1 MMRRTGDN
9 SLKIRVLLVLCWALA
24 GAVGGPGAAV
34 AVELYRC
41 TRDGVVEFRQT
52 ACPDGEQ
59 AITEVTEQSGGIAP
73 VEPTLRLQPPA
84 SRQDTTEDETPQSRA
99 VDERCWKTR
108 QRLEQV
114 ERRLRAGYKPS
125 QYEGLHRK
133 QREYDDY
140 LKRFCRD

>member
-1 MMRRTGDN
+1 LM
-9 SLKIRVLLVLCWALA
+9 LILA
-24 GAVGGPGAAV
+24 GADVVTPPSD

-41 TRDGVVEFRQT
+41 TRNGVTEFRQT

-59 AITEVTEQSGGIAP
+59 AITEVIEQSSGISP
-73 VEPTLRLQPPA
+73 IEPGLRLQQPTPEKPH
-84 SRQDTTEDETPQSRA
+84 SVKKKPSTEAAE
-99 VDERCWKTR
+99 ERCWKTR
-108 QRLEQV
+108 QRLDWV

-133 QREYDDY
+133 QREYGEY